1 MLPELP
7 PNRSKMVVKM
17 VRKSGNMDVFN
28 DQNLQEKTE
37 QSQVTYKGLW
47 MGSIESGKPTN
58 KQCSIACCL
67 SVHLIMWRKRP
78 LQVNFNLV
86 DMENDS

>member
-28 DQNLQEKTE
+28 DQKLQEKPE
-37 QSQVTYKGLW
+37 RSQEPYEDCR
-47 MGSIESGKPTN
+47 MGSIESDKPTN
-58 KQCSIACCL
+58 KQSCIAQSL
-67 SVHLIMWRKRP
+67 
-78 LQVNFNLV
+78 
-86 DMENDS
+86 